1 MTHKSRMDGFGLRI
15 GAALI
20 LGLSLM
26 LGAASPARALDTEA
40 RQAILVDWATNT
52 VLFEKNAD
60 ERMHPSSMSKLM
72 TVYLLFEALKNG
84 SVKLD
89 DEFPVS
95 EKAWRMGGSKMFV
108 ALDSKVKV
116 EDLIQGIVVQSGNDA
131 CIVVAEGLAGS
142 EEAFVEKMNQKAK
155 EIGLEHSTFVN
166 ATGWPD
172 PNHLM
177 TARDLSILARRT
189 IADFPQYYHYY
200 GEIDFTYNGIKQ
212 GNRNP
217 LLYKDLGADGLKTGH
232 TDEGGY
238 GLTGSAKRGDR
249 RLILVLNGL
258 PTMKSRFEES
268 ERIMDWGFREFD
280 DYTLFK
286 KGDTVSDAE
295 VWLGDRATVPLVAD
309 SDLKVTLPRTSRR
322 GMKVTV
328 KYDGPIPAP
337 IAKGTKLA
345 ELVINA
351 PDMPPMEIPLV
362 AGADVGGL
370 GFGGR
375 IVAALRHVVWG
386 AVK

>member
-1 MTHKSRMDGFGLRI
+1 MTHKSGMDGFGLRI
-15 GAALI
+15 GAALV

-40 RQAILVDWATNT
+40 RQAILVDWGTNT

-72 TVYLLFEALKNG
+72 TAYLLFEALKNG

-108 ALDSKVKV
+108 ALGSKVKV

-142 EEAFVEKMNQKAK
+142 EEAFVEKMNRKAK
-155 EIGLEHSTFVN
+155 EIGLDHSTFVN

-280 DYTLFK
+280 DYALFK

-295 VWLGDRATVPLVAD
+295 VWLGDRATVPLVAE

-362 AGADVGGL
+362 AGADVGRL
-370 GFGGR
+370 GYGGR

>member
-1 MTHKSRMDGFGLRI
+1 MTRITTPKRSGLNLA
-15 GAALI
+15 AALI
-20 LGLSLM
+20 FGISVLV
-26 LGAASPARALDTEA
+26 GAGPARALDTEA
-40 RQAILVDWATNT
+40 RQAIVVDWDTGT

-60 ERMHPSSMSKLM
+60 EPMHPSSMSKLM
-72 TVYLLFEALKNG
+72 TVYMLFDALKNG

-108 ALDSKVKV
+108 DLGAKVKV

-131 CIVVAEGLAGS
+131 CIVVAEGLGGT
-142 EEAFVEKMNQKAK
+142 EEAFAEKMNQKAK
-155 EIGLEHSTFVN
+155 EIGLEHSTFKN

-172 PNHLM
+172 PEHLM

-200 GEIDFTYNGIKQ
+200 GEIDFTYHGIKQ

-232 TDEGGY
+232 TDEGGF

-249 RLILVLNGL
+249 RLIMVLNGL

-268 ERIMDWGFREFD
+268 ERVMEWGFREFD
-280 DYTLFK
+280 NYTVFK
-286 KGDTVSDAE
+286 KDAAVSEAE
-295 VWLGDRATVPLVAD
+295 VWLGDQAMVPLVTE
-309 SDLKVTLPRTSRR
+309 SDLKVTLPKKSRH

-345 ELVINA
+345 KLVIDA
-351 PDMPPMEIPLV
+351 PEMPPMEIPLV
-362 AGADVGGL
+362 AGADVGKL
-370 GFGGR
+370 GFSGR
-375 IVAALRHVVWG
+375 VVAALKHVVWG
-386 AVK
+386 AAK

>member
-1 MTHKSRMDGFGLRI
+1 MTRITTPKRSGLNLA
-15 GAALI
+15 AALI
-20 LGLSLM
+20 FGISVLV
-26 LGAASPARALDTEA
+26 GAGPARALDTEA
-40 RQAILVDWATNT
+40 RQAIVVDWDTGT

-60 ERMHPSSMSKLM
+60 EPMHPSSMSKLM
-72 TVYLLFEALKNG
+72 TVYMLFDALKNG

-108 ALDSKVKV
+108 DLGAKVKV

-131 CIVVAEGLAGS
+131 CIVVAEGLGGT
-142 EEAFVEKMNQKAK
+142 EEAFAEKMNQKAK
-155 EIGLEHSTFVN
+155 EIGLEHSTFKN

-172 PNHLM
+172 PEHLM

-200 GEIDFTYNGIKQ
+200 GEIDFTYHGIKQ

-232 TDEGGY
+232 TDEGGF

-249 RLILVLNGL
+249 RLIMVLNGL

-268 ERIMDWGFREFD
+268 ERVMEWGFREFD
-280 DYTLFK
+280 NYTVFK
-286 KGDTVSDAE
+286 KDAAVSEAE
-295 VWLGDRATVPLVAD
+295 VWLGDQAMVPLVTE
-309 SDLKVTLPRTSRR
+309 SDLKVTLPKKSRH

-328 KYDGPIPAP
+328 K
-337 IAKGTKLA
+337 
-345 ELVINA
+345 
-351 PDMPPMEIPLV
+351 
-362 AGADVGGL
+362 
-370 GFGGR
+370 
-375 IVAALRHVVWG
+375 
-386 AVK
+386 